1 MPEGGSM
8 TGDVACLL
16 IVLAAVAVVGVI
28 LFLARNQGGEIRGGV
43 GHGDLDVDP
52 HTGVPYGAM
61 DDDMGSW

>member
-1 MPEGGSM
+1 M
-8 TGDVACLL
+8 TGDVTCLL

-28 LFLARNQGGEIRGGV
+28 LFLARNQGGQIRSGGSGI

-61 DDDMGSW
+61 DGEMDNW